1 MTNPT
6 FDDSSTQSPAMHDC
20 YATPLFDT
28 RVVRRQTEIVKML
41 TLRASAIILL
51 TSVLLL
57 FLVPAPVGSFS
68 AVHGPVTALR
78 ANRAAHV
85 FYLNLSS
92 TAGEATLGFKAA
104 LSIVT
109 YNIAGH
115 IEPLVFGPHPVIR
128 C

>member
-1 MTNPT
+1 
-6 FDDSSTQSPAMHDC
+6 MHDC

-41 TLRASAIILL
+41 TLRASAIVLL
-51 TSVLLL
+51 SSVLLL
-57 FLVPAPVGSFS
+57 FLVPAGAGPFS
-68 AVHGPVTALR
+68 AVHGPATALR
-78 ANRAAHV
+78 ANRAAQV

-92 TAGEATLGFKAA
+92 SAREVTLGFKAA
-104 LSIVT
+104 LYIVT
-109 YNIAGH
+109 YKIAGL

>member
-1 MTNPT
+1 
-6 FDDSSTQSPAMHDC
+6 
-20 YATPLFDT
+20 
-28 RVVRRQTEIVKML
+28 ML
-41 TLRASAIILL
+41 TLRASAIVLL

-78 ANRAAHV
+78 ANRAVQV

-92 TAGEATLGFKAA
+92 TAREVTPGFGAA
-104 LSIVT
+104 LPIVV
-109 YNIAGH
+109 YSIAGLH
-115 IEPLVFGPHPVIR
+115 TAPLAFDADPVIR

>member
-1 MTNPT
+1 MKL
-6 FDDSSTQSPAMHDC
+6 Q
-20 YATPLFDT
+20 
-28 RVVRRQTEIVKML
+28 
-41 TLRASAIILL
+41 ASAIVLL

-57 FLVPAPVGSFS
+57 FLVPATAGPFS

-92 TAGEATLGFKAA
+92 SVREFALGFKPVFP
-104 LSIVT
+104 IVA
-109 YNIAGH
+109 YNVANLH
-115 IEPLVFGPHPVIR
+115 IEPSASDPHAVIR